1 MARPTKYKP
10 EYAEQVRKLCDKY
23 AATDAEVAD
32 FFGCSRSTLNVW
44 KLQYPEFAQAMAEA
58 KGPANDRVARSL
70 YERAMGYSC
79 VETDIRVVQGRIVK
93 TEVVK
98 HYPPDVVAMIFWLKN
113 RESGKWSDKSEV
125 DLNVKDN
132 LAEKMAEARAR
143 ILQAKG
149 EQKATH

>member
-10 EYAEQVRKLCDKY
+10 EYAEQARKLCDDF
-23 AATDAEVAD
+23 AATDAELAK
-32 FFGCSRSTLNVW
+32 FFGCAISTLNVW
-44 KLQYPEFAQAMAEA
+44 KLQFPEFAKALAEG

-70 YERAMGYSC
+70 YERAMGYS
-79 VETDIRVVQGRIVK
+79 VTETDIRVVQGKIVK

-113 RESGKWSDKSEV
+113 RDSGKWSDKSEV